1 MKQDILNLEN
11 KNVGSIE
18 LNDAIFGLDVRADIL
33 HRVVNWQLARLQ
45 AGTHKT
51 KGRSEVALTPAKPFK
66 QKGSG
71 NARQGSRKGTQF
83 RKGGVVFGPVVRDHS
98 HELTK
103 KFRKLGLK
111 TALSAKAK
119 EGNLVIIDE
128 AKLSA
133 PKTKD
138 LKVKLDA
145 CGLKNCLFI
154 DGKEVDV
161 NFALASRNIAGVD
174 VLPTIGANVYDILRK
189 DKLVLTKDAET
200 EMSKSAKT
208 NNVTAAMYDTLVRPV
223 ITEKSMLSSEAGK
236 VTFLVPLSASK
247 EDVKAAVEAIFNVKV
262 NKVNTIRQFGKTKRF
277 RGYEGQRSDYKKALV
292 TLADGQNIDVTTGI

>member
-18 LNDAIFGLDVRADIL
+18 LNDAIYGLEVRADVL
-33 HRVVNWQLARLQ
+33 QRVVNGQLARLQ
-45 AGTHKT
+45 SGNHAT
-51 KGRSEVALTPAKPFK
+51 KGRSDVALTAAKPFK

-71 NARQGSRKGTQF
+71 NARQGSRKGAQF

-98 HELTK
+98 FDLTR

-119 EGNLVIIDE
+119 AGNLVVIDE

-138 LKVKLDA
+138 LQAKLNA
-145 CGLKNCLFI
+145 CGLTNCLFI

-161 NFALASRNIAGVD
+161 NFALASRNIAGID
-174 VLPTIGANVYDILRK
+174 ILPTIGANVYDILKK
-189 DKLVLTKDAET
+189 DKLVLTKDAVSCLE
-200 EMSKSAKT
+200 ERL
-208 NNVTAAMYDTLVRPV
+208 N
-223 ITEKSMLSSEAGK
+223 G
-236 VTFLVPLSASK
+236 
-247 EDVKAAVEAIFNVKV
+247 
-262 NKVNTIRQFGKTKRF
+262 
-277 RGYEGQRSDYKKALV
+277 
-292 TLADGQNIDVTTGI
+292 

>member
-11 KNVGSIE
+11 KNVGTIE
-18 LNDAIFGLDVRADIL
+18 LNDAIYGLEVRADIL

-45 AGTHKT
+45 SGNHKT

-83 RKGGVVFGPVVRDHS
+83 RKGGVVFGPVVRDQS
-98 HELTK
+98 HDLTK

-119 EGNLVIIDE
+119 EGNLVILDE

-138 LKVKLDA
+138 LVSKLNL
-145 CGLKNCLFI
+145 CGLNNCLII
-154 DGKEVDV
+154 DGKEVDM
-161 NFALASRNIAGVD
+161 NFALASRNIESVD
-174 VLPTIGANVYDILRK
+174 ILPTQGANVYDILRR
-189 DKLVLTKDAET
+189 DKLVLTKDAVACLE
-200 EMSKSAKT
+200 ERLK
-208 NNVTAAMYDTLVRPV
+208 
-223 ITEKSMLSSEAGK
+223 
-236 VTFLVPLSASK
+236 
-247 EDVKAAVEAIFNVKV
+247 
-262 NKVNTIRQFGKTKRF
+262 
-277 RGYEGQRSDYKKALV
+277 
-292 TLADGQNIDVTTGI
+292 